1 MFFDMNVSNTKSKN
15 LVLAS
20 PLKQN
25 LTKIRNWLGAP
36 ELFMAPLTRGGVEDT
51 KLEAKAKDTKKPKA
65 KAKNSPCE
73 DRSSQG
79 QECSRPRPRNND
91 TTRK

>member
-25 LTKIRNWLGAP
+25 LSKIRNWLGAP
-36 ELFMAPLTRGGVEDT
+36 ELVMAPLTRGGVEDT
-51 KLEAKAKDTKKPKA
+51 KLEAKAKDTEKTGSQDQPLRGQIFSRTGMLEA
-65 KAKNSPCE
+65 KA
-73 DRSSQG
+73 
-79 QECSRPRPRNND
+79 
-91 TTRK
+91 

>member
-20 PLKQN
+20 PLKPN
-25 LTKIRNWLGAP
+25 LSKIRIWLGAP
-36 ELFMAPLTRGGVEDT
+36 ELVMAPLTRGGVEDT
-51 KLEAKAKDTKKPKA
+51 KLEAKAKDTKKPET

-73 DRSSQG
+73 G
-79 QECSRPRPRNND
+79 QIFSR
-91 TTRK
+91 TGMLEAKA